1 VLESPLEAF
10 RTSGREGTIGEVNA
24 LGEGSVRLPE
34 PATINV
40 QRFVTGKN
48 VIHVR
53 GGLCGDA
60 VPALHRIIA
69 EELSRF
75 PALLTLQLS
84 GVASIDG
91 AGIDA
96 LVRASSLAG
105 ESDISLCL
113 TGVRG
118 GPVVAALVAAGVT
131 ELFEIFESVADAW
144 EHVR

>member
-1 VLESPLEAF
+1 M
-10 RTSGREGTIGEVNA
+10 
-24 LGEGSVRLPE
+24 RLPE

-60 VPALHRIIA
+60 VPALHRIIV

-113 TGVRG
+113 TGVR
-118 GPVVAALVAAGVT
+118 
-131 ELFEIFESVADAW
+131 E
-144 EHVR
+144 VRWWPLWSRLG

>member
-1 VLESPLEAF
+1 MLESPLEAF
-10 RTSGREGTIGEVNA
+10 RTTAREGTILEVNA

-53 GGLCGDA
+53 GGLRGDA

-105 ESDISLCL
+105 ESDIWLCL

-118 GPVVAALVAAGVT
+118 GPVVAALVAAEVT